1 MEQLKRQMTEM
12 QQQREAEQLEQLK
25 RQMADMQTQRELDRI
40 R

>member
-1 MEQLKRQMTEM
+1 MEQLKRQMAEM